1 MRYEIICGIGKDKNG
16 LPVTNVEDKLN
27 NVRKYAAGAFGGYT
41 MVRGAG
47 GWVNDDKLIEEDVIV
62 IILYSNGH
70 SANYKQARDVA
81 ELAKTVFE
89 QTSVV
94 LSEVVNAIEYV

>member
-1 MRYEIICGIGKDKNG
+1 MRYEIICGINKNRNG

-27 NVRKYAAGAFGGYT
+27 NVRKYAADVFGGYT

-47 GWVNDDKLIEEDVIV
+47 GWVDNDKLIEEDVIV

-70 SANYKQARDVA
+70 SASYLQARKVA
-81 ELAKTVFE
+81 EHAKTVFE